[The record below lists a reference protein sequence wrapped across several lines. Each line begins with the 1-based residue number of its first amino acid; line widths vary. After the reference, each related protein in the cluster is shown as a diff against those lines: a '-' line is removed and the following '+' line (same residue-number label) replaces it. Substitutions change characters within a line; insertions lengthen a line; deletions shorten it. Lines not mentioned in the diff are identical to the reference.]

1 MKSGRRALTFA
12 VPSGK
17 ALVMLKIEDIT
28 YSVEGR
34 PLFEGASAT
43 IPAGHK
49 VGLVGRNGTG
59 KTTLFRLIRGE
70 LALEGGAIS
79 LPSRARIGGVAQ
91 EVPSSETSLLE
102 TVLQADTERAAL
114 LAEADTTHDAHRIAE
129 VQARL
134 TDIDAWSAEGRASS
148 ILKGLGFDAAA
159 QQKPCSAFSGGW
171 RMRVALAGVLF
182 AQPDLLLLDEPT
194 NYLDLE
200 GALWLEAYLQKYP
213 HTVIIISHDRGLL
226 NRAVQGILHLDNRKL
241 TYWNGPYDQFA
252 RQMAERRAVLQAE
265 AKKQDLRRA
274 HLQSFVDRFKAKASK
289 AVQAQSRVKMLEKM
303 TPITAPEDAKKV
315 VFTFPAPEELSPP
328 IINMEGTAVG
338 YGGPPVLKKLSL
350 RIDQDD
356 RIALLGRNGE
366 GKSTLSKLLAGK
378 LEAADG
384 RIVRSSKLRIGYFA
398 QHQVDELHI
407 DETPLQHIMRL
418 RPAEGQA
425 RLRARLAGFGL
436 GADQAETAVG
446 RLSGGQ
452 KARLS
457 LLLATIDAPHLL
469 ILDEPTNHLD
479 MESREALVE
488 ALTEYSGAVIL
499 VSHDMHLLG
508 LVADRLW
515 LVKGGAVTPYTED
528 LEAYRRQLLAGDDEA
543 KPAAKPVD
551 RPKKASR
558 DDMLALKAE
567 VRKCEERL
575 AKINDMRD
583 KLARKLADPALY
595 EAARAGELDTWNKK
609 YAEVMDALDRAEA
622 MWLAS
627 QEKLEA
633 AA

>member
-1 MKSGRRALTFA
+1 
-12 VPSGK
+12 
-17 ALVMLKIEDIT
+17 MLRIDAIT

-34 PLFEGASAT
+34 PLLEAASAT
-43 IPAGHK
+43 IPTGHK

-70 LALEGGAIS
+70 LALEGGSIT

-91 EVPSSETSLLE
+91 EVPSSETSLLD

-114 LAEADTTHDAHRIAE
+114 LDESHTATDPHRIAE
-129 VQARL
+129 IQARL
-134 TDIDAWSAEGRASS
+134 ADIDAWSAEGRASS
-148 ILKGLGFDAAA
+148 ILKGLGFDAD
-159 QQKPCSAFSGGW
+159 QQLMPCSAFSGGW

-182 AQPDLLLLDEPT
+182 SQPDLLLLDEPT

-226 NRAVQGILHLDNRKL
+226 NRAVQGILHLDQRKL
-241 TYWNGPYDQFA
+241 TYWTGPYDQFA

-265 AKKQDLRRA
+265 AKKQEARRA

-303 TPITAPEDAKKV
+303 TPITAPEDAKRV

-328 IINMEGTAVG
+328 IINMEGAAVG

-378 LEAADG
+378 LTALEG
-384 RIVRSSKLRIGYFA
+384 RFTRSSKLRIGYFA

-407 DETPLQHIMRL
+407 DETPLQHIQRL
-418 RPAEGQA
+418 RPDEGQP

-436 GADQAETAVG
+436 MADQAETQVG

-499 VSHDMHLLG
+499 VSHDMHLLS

-515 LVKGGAVTPYTED
+515 LVKGGAVTPYNED
-528 LEAYRRQLLAGDDEA
+528 LEAYRRMLLAGDEEV
-543 KPAAKPVD
+543 KVAAKPVEK
-551 RPKKASR
+551 PKKASR
-558 DDMLALKAE
+558 DEILALRAE
-567 VRKCEERL
+567 VRKCEDRL

-583 KLARKLADPALY
+583 KLAKKLADPELY
-595 EAARAGELDTWNKK
+595 ESSRIGELETWNRK
-609 YAEVMDALDRAEA
+609 YAEVMEALDKAEA
-622 MWLAS
+622 LWLSA
-627 QEKLEA
+627 QDRLEQAEA
-633 AA
+633 A